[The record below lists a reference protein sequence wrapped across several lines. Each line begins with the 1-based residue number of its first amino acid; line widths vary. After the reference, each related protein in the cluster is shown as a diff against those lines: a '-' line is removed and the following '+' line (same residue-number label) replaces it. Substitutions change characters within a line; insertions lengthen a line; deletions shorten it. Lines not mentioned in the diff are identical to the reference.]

1 MTGKMAAKVLDG
13 EDITAI
19 PFEVISDNEL
29 VVNSEVLAKYNM
41 VVPAGMEVKEASEI
55 TNEA

>member
-1 MTGKMAAKVLDG
+1 MAAKVLDG
-13 EDITAI
+13 TDITTI
-19 PFEVISDNEL
+19 PYEVISDNEL

-41 VVPAGMEVKEASEI
+41 VVPEGMEVVEASQV

>member
-13 EDITAI
+13 EDITTI
-19 PFEVISDNEL
+19 PYEVISDNEL

-41 VVPAGMEVKEASEI
+41 VVPEGMEVVEAADV